1 VLEETRPSS
10 PDTVA
15 VLRLQFAA
23 DAKGEVD
30 ALLVLQPTAIAEVAR
45 ARPAVE

>member
-1 VLEETRPSS
+1 
-10 PDTVA
+10 
-15 VLRLQFAA
+15 LQFAA

-30 ALLVLQPTAIAEVAR
+30 ALLVLQPRAAPEVAH